1 MQANLELIAAYQ
13 SASGVQQ
20 WHHTAAIAGC
30 EMTQQLER

>member
-1 MQANLELIAAYQ
+1 MQANLELIAPHQ

-20 WHHTAAIAGC
+20 RHHAAAISGC